1 MTDLRTMGSETL
13 PSVAEETTSVNI
25 DCDSQLS
32 MKRPA
37 MCSGCLQEITDR
49 YILRVHPNLEFH
61 ATCLKCTDCERYMD
75 ESCTA
80 FVRNGKTYCKDDYVR
95 LFATKCSRC
104 DGTFGRTDLVMRAR
118 HLVYHVNCFTCL
130 SCEKR
135 LVPGEEFIIKDDELY
150 CRADCEPTNI
160 EQPSSIKTD
169 IFGRDED
176 DCWDSS
182 TLTSLDMHMAAT
194 PPLSLHSPK
203 SDEVIT
209 TTFHNS
215 SSSSSGS
222 TKKHKKDKQTTRVR
236 TVLNEKQLMTLK
248 TCYAANARPDALM
261 KEQLVEMT
269 GLSARVIRVWF
280 QNKRCKDKKRQ
291 IAMKHMQQKAETERA
306 ITGVRV
312 SGVGPLI
319 AASPTTHHDPNLAGI
334 QPVDIHQ
341 YAQNPA
347 LWASVD
353 PMDPRR
359 AIPPHAPIPP
369 PAMQPSPYAQM
380 VSNRTIGRACEAK
393 LKGVEL
399 LYQRLKIA
407 APYTDLSNE
416 VGGYGIPTSHYTVN
430 MDSEIDFSPQINA
443 SDLSSPSCSE

>member
-1 MTDLRTMGSETL
+1 
-13 PSVAEETTSVNI
+13 
-25 DCDSQLS
+25 
-32 MKRPA
+32 
-37 MCSGCLQEITDR
+37 
-49 YILRVHPNLEFH
+49 
-61 ATCLKCTDCERYMD
+61 
-75 ESCTA
+75 
-80 FVRNGKTYCKDDYVR
+80 
-95 LFATKCSRC
+95 
-104 DGTFGRTDLVMRAR
+104 MRAR

-203 SDEVIT
+203 SDEVFSCSSFSQPFQDNLRLKSE
-209 TTFHNS
+209 TFIIVLHF
-215 SSSSSGS
+215 
-222 TKKHKKDKQTTRVR
+222 QTTRVR

-291 IAMKHMQQKAETERA
+291 IAMKHMQQKAET
-306 ITGVRV
+306 
-312 SGVGPLI
+312 VGIYLG
-319 AASPTTHHDPNLAGI
+319 D
-334 QPVDIHQ
+334 
-341 YAQNPA
+341 
-347 LWASVD
+347 SV
-353 PMDPRR
+353 
-359 AIPPHAPIPP
+359 A
-369 PAMQPSPYAQM
+369 
-380 VSNRTIGRACEAK
+380 
-393 LKGVEL
+393 
-399 LYQRLKIA
+399 
-407 APYTDLSNE
+407 
-416 VGGYGIPTSHYTVN
+416 
-430 MDSEIDFSPQINA
+430 
-443 SDLSSPSCSE
+443 